1 VANNEIAIKV
11 SGVGKTFQPQSS
23 SRTVKEAFIGFGR
36 RISGKR
42 GLVHHQGEYEALND
56 ISFEVNKGDFLGIVG
71 RNGCGKSTLLKIL
84 AGVYTPTKGT
94 VQINGK
100 LTPFIELGVG
110 FNPELSGRD
119 NVFLNGALLGFSR
132 KQMEAMYDDIVAF
145 AELHDFMETKLKNYS
160 SGMQVRLAFS
170 IAIRAKSDI
179 LLIDEVLAVG
189 DAAFQQKCFEYFRNL
204 KENGQTVVL
213 VSHDRSVIE
222 QYCNRAVL
230 INNKK
235 VIAIGK
241 PSEIFNKYAEIV
253 RVQIESDS
261 SSVGK
266 KIEKK
271 AKRWGSGDAEITS
284 IVINKIHKNK
294 CIIEPLQ
301 KISIIIT
308 IKSKKYIKS
317 PVYGIVMRRKG
328 EAPIFVTNTI
338 LSKTQTT
345 DLTEGST
352 CRVEISLDNIFA
364 NGDYYL
370 SPAIATY
377 DGATIIDWRDDYAKI
392 TVINQDNT
400 YAPIN
405 PIHAFKVS

>member
-1 VANNEIAIKV
+1 MADKQIAIKV
-11 SGVGKTFQPQSS
+11 TGVGKIFQPQSS
-23 SRTVKEAFIGFGR
+23 SRTIKEAFISIGR

-42 GLVHHQGEYEALND
+42 KLNHHLGEYEAFND
-56 ISFEVNKGDFLGIVG
+56 ISFDVNKGDFFGIVG
-71 RNGCGKSTLLKIL
+71 RNGSGKSTLLKIL
-84 AGVYTPTKGT
+84 AGVYTPTKGS

-132 KQMEAMYDDIVAF
+132 KQMLSMYNDIVAF
-145 AELHDFMETKLKNYS
+145 AELYDFMDTKLKNYS

-230 INNKK
+230 IDDKN
-235 VIAIGK
+235 VVAIGK
-241 PSEIFNKYAEIV
+241 PSQIFDKYAEIV
-253 RVQIESDS
+253 RVQIESDNS
-261 SSVGK
+261 TETK
-266 KIEKK
+266 KVKRS
-271 AKRWGSGDAEITS
+271 KRWGTGDAEITS
-284 IVINKIHKNK
+284 IAINKKHKNNY
-294 CIIEPLQ
+294 IIEPLQ
-301 KISIIIT
+301 KINIIFT

-328 EAPIFVTNTI
+328 ESPIFVTNTI
-338 LSKTQTT
+338 LSKINTR
-345 DLTEGST
+345 DLADGDIGK
-352 CRVEISLDNIFA
+352 VEICVENIFA
-364 NGDYYL
+364 NGEYYL

-377 DGATIIDWRDDYAKI
+377 DGATIIDWRDDYVKI

-405 PIHAFKVS
+405 PRHLFKVT